1 MKRHD
6 FTLVELLMAIGII
19 VILAAI
25 SIPTALSAIKKAE
38 TAKAQA
44 EMTALVTALKNY
56 ESTYGFLPFH
66 FNKPS
71 ESSSAIDGE
80 IQPGDYSDFIKVLQ
94 GENLEIK
101 RRKMNPRKLVFLE
114 IQGNTKGVY
123 EDPWGNDYT
132 VVIDG
137 DGDGKIIQELNGEGE
152 GWKYYR
158 LKVEK
163 DSDNKYALHQ
173 SILIISK
180 GPDGEMGDDKASLA
194 RDNVLSIPVIW
205 DKSEETWV
213 ISH

>member
-66 FNKPS
+66 FKK
-71 ESSSAIDGE
+71 SSNTSPATDGE
-80 IQPGDYSDFIKVLQ
+80 VQPGDYSDFIKVLQ
-94 GENLEIK
+94 GENLDIK
-101 RRKMNPRKLVFLE
+101 GRKMNPRKLAFLE

-132 VVIDG
+132 VIIDG
-137 DGDGKIIQELNGEGE
+137 DGDGKIIQELDD
-152 GWKYYR
+152 WKYYQ

-163 DSDNKYALHQ
+163 DSDNKYALYQ

>member
-66 FNKPS
+66 FRK
-71 ESSSAIDGE
+71 SSNTSPATDGE
-80 IQPGDYSDFIKVLQ
+80 VQPGDYSDFIKVLQ
-94 GENLEIK
+94 GENLDIK
-101 RRKMNPRKLVFLE
+101 GRKMNPRKLAFLE
-114 IQGNTKGVY
+114 IQGNTKGEY

-137 DGDGKIIQELNGEGE
+137 DGDGKIIQELDDR
-152 GWKYYR
+152 KYYQ

-163 DSDNKYALHQ
+163 DSDNKYALYQ

>member
-66 FNKPS
+66 FKK
-71 ESSSAIDGE
+71 SSNTSPATDGE
-80 IQPGDYSDFIKVLQ
+80 VQPGDYTDFIKVLQ

-101 RRKMNPRKLVFLE
+101 GRKMNPRKLAFLE
-114 IQGNTKGVY
+114 IQGNTKGEY

-137 DGDGKIIQELNGEGE
+137 DGDGKIVLELYD
-152 GWKYYR
+152 WKYYQ

-163 DSDNKYALHQ
+163 DSDNKYALYQ

-205 DKSEETWV
+205 DKSEEEWV
-213 ISH
+213 ISR

>member
-66 FNKPS
+66 FRK
-71 ESSSAIDGE
+71 SSNTSPATDGE
-80 IQPGDYSDFIKVLQ
+80 VQPGDYSDFIKVLQ
-94 GENLEIK
+94 GENLDIK
-101 RRKMNPRKLVFLE
+101 GRKMNPRKLAFLE
-114 IQGNTKGVY
+114 IQGNTKGEY

-137 DGDGKIIQELNGEGE
+137 DGDGKIIQELDD
-152 GWKYYR
+152 WKNCQ

-163 DSDNKYALHQ
+163 DSDNKYALYQ

>member
-66 FNKPS
+66 FRK
-71 ESSSAIDGE
+71 SSNTSPATDGE
-80 IQPGDYSDFIKVLQ
+80 VQPGDYSDFIKVLQ
-94 GENLEIK
+94 GENLDIK
-101 RRKMNPRKLVFLE
+101 GRKMNPRKLAFLE
-114 IQGNTKGVY
+114 IQGNTKGEY

-137 DGDGKIIQELNGEGE
+137 DGDGKIIQELDD
-152 GWKYYR
+152 WKYYQ

-163 DSDNKYALHQ
+163 DSDNKYALYQ

-180 GPDGEMGDDKASLA
+180 GPDGKMGDDKASLA

>member
-56 ESTYGFLPFH
+56 ESTYGFLPREFVI
-66 FNKPS
+66 KEDRPLS
-71 ESSSAIDGE
+71 ESLQEFGYEGE
-80 IQPGDYSDFIKVLQ
+80 KVYKGFIEVLQ
-94 GENLEIK
+94 GENHNVGN
-101 RRKMNPRKLVFLE
+101 RNMNPRKLAFLE

-123 EDPWGNDYT
+123 EDPWGNNY
-132 VVIDG
+132 VVFLDG
-137 DGDGKIIQELNGEGE
+137 DGDGKITLDESLD
-152 GWKYYR
+152 WKDDYR
-158 LKVEK
+158 LNVEG
-163 DSDNKYALHQ
+163 DALHQ

-180 GPDGEMGDDKASLA
+180 GPDGILGGKSEKPSQA

>member
-44 EMTALVTALKNY
+44 EMTALVTAIKNY

-66 FNKPS
+66 FRKS
-71 ESSSAIDGE
+71 SDTSSATDGE
-80 IQPGDYSDFIKVLQ
+80 VQPGDYSDFIKVLQ
-94 GENLEIK
+94 GENLDIK
-101 RRKMNPRKLVFLE
+101 GRKMNPRKLAFLE
-114 IQGNTKGVY
+114 IQGNTKGEY

-137 DGDGKIIQELNGEGE
+137 DGDGKIIQELDD
-152 GWKYYR
+152 WKYYQ

-163 DSDNKYALHQ
+163 DSDNKYALYQ

>member
-66 FNKPS
+66 FRK
-71 ESSSAIDGE
+71 SSNTSPATDGE
-80 IQPGDYSDFIKVLQ
+80 VQPGDYSDFIKVLQ
-94 GENLEIK
+94 GENLDIK
-101 RRKMNPRKLVFLE
+101 GRKMNPRKLAFLE
-114 IQGNTKGVY
+114 IQGNTKGEY

-137 DGDGKIIQELNGEGE
+137 DGDGKIIQELDD
-152 GWKYYR
+152 WKYYQ

-163 DSDNKYALHQ
+163 DSDNKYALYQ

>member
-56 ESTYGFLPFH
+56 ESTYGFLPREFVI
-66 FNKPS
+66 KEDRS
-71 ESSSAIDGE
+71 IAESLPEFGHDGE
-80 IQPGDYSDFIKVLQ
+80 KAYKGFIEVLQ
-94 GENLEIK
+94 GENHIVTG
-101 RRKMNPRKLVFLE
+101 RKMNPRKLAFLE
-114 IQGNTKGVY
+114 IQGNTKGEY

-137 DGDGKIIQELNGEGE
+137 DGDGKIIQELDD
-152 GWKYYR
+152 WKYYQ

-163 DSDNKYALHQ
+163 DSDNKYALYQ

-213 ISH
+213 ISR

>member
-66 FNKPS
+66 FKK
-71 ESSSAIDGE
+71 SSNTSPATDGE
-80 IQPGDYSDFIKVLQ
+80 VQPGDYTDFIRVLQ

-101 RRKMNPRKLVFLE
+101 GKKMNPRKLAFLE
-114 IQGNTKGVY
+114 IQGNTKGEY

-132 VVIDG
+132 VIIDG
-137 DGDGKIIQELNGEGE
+137 DGDGKIIQELDD
-152 GWKYYR
+152 WKYYQ

-163 DSDNKYALHQ
+163 DSDNKYALYQ

-205 DKSEETWV
+205 DKSEEEWV
-213 ISH
+213 ISR

>member
-66 FNKPS
+66 FRK
-71 ESSSAIDGE
+71 SSNTSPATDGE
-80 IQPGDYSDFIKVLQ
+80 VQPGDYSDFIKVLQ
-94 GENLEIK
+94 GENLDIK
-101 RRKMNPRKLVFLE
+101 GRKMNPRKLAFLE
-114 IQGNTKGVY
+114 IQGNTKGEY

-137 DGDGKIIQELNGEGE
+137 DGDGKIIQEQDD
-152 GWKYYR
+152 WKYYQ

-163 DSDNKYALHQ
+163 DSDNKYALYQ

>member
-66 FNKPS
+66 FKK
-71 ESSSAIDGE
+71 SSNTSPATDGE
-80 IQPGDYSDFIKVLQ
+80 VQPGDYSDFIRVLQ

-101 RRKMNPRKLVFLE
+101 GKKMNPRKLAFLE

-132 VVIDG
+132 VIIDG
-137 DGDGKIIQELNGEGE
+137 DGDGKIIQELDD
-152 GWKYYR
+152 WKYYQ

-163 DSDNKYALHQ
+163 DSDNKYALYQ

>member
-66 FNKPS
+66 FRK
-71 ESSSAIDGE
+71 SSNTSPATDGE
-80 IQPGDYSDFIKVLQ
+80 VQPGDYSDFIKVLQ
-94 GENLEIK
+94 GENPEG
-101 RRKMNPRKLVFLE
+101 RKMNPRKLAFLE
-114 IQGNTKGVY
+114 IQGNTKGEY

-137 DGDGKIIQELNGEGE
+137 DGDGKIIQELDD
-152 GWKYYR
+152 WKYYQ

-163 DSDNKYALHQ
+163 DSANKYALYQ

-205 DKSEETWV
+205 DKSEEEWV
-213 ISH
+213 ISR

>member
-66 FNKPS
+66 FKK
-71 ESSSAIDGE
+71 SSNTSPATDGE
-80 IQPGDYSDFIKVLQ
+80 VQPGDYSDFIKVLQ

-101 RRKMNPRKLVFLE
+101 GRKMNPRKLAFLE

-132 VVIDG
+132 VIIDG
-137 DGDGKIIQELNGEGE
+137 DGDGKIIQEQDD
-152 GWKYYR
+152 WKYYQ

-163 DSDNKYALHQ
+163 DSDNKYALYQ

-180 GPDGEMGDDKASLA
+180 GPDGEMGDDKVSQA

>member
-1 MKRHD
+1 MKKHD

-66 FNKPS
+66 FKK
-71 ESSSAIDGE
+71 SSNTSPATDGE
-80 IQPGDYSDFIKVLQ
+80 VQPGDYTDFIRVLQ

-101 RRKMNPRKLVFLE
+101 GRKMNPRKLAFLE

-132 VVIDG
+132 VIIDG
-137 DGDGKIIQELNGEGE
+137 DGDGKIIQELDD
-152 GWKYYR
+152 WKYYQ

-163 DSDNKYALHQ
+163 DSDNKYALYQ

>member
-66 FNKPS
+66 FKK
-71 ESSSAIDGE
+71 SSNTSPATDGE
-80 IQPGDYSDFIKVLQ
+80 VQPGDYTDFIRVLQ

-101 RRKMNPRKLVFLE
+101 GKKMNPRKLAFLE

-132 VVIDG
+132 VIIDG
-137 DGDGKIIQELNGEGE
+137 DGDGKIIQELDD
-152 GWKYYR
+152 WKYYQ

-163 DSDNKYALHQ
+163 DSDNKYALYQ

>member
-66 FNKPS
+66 FRK
-71 ESSSAIDGE
+71 SSNTSPATDGE
-80 IQPGDYSDFIKVLQ
+80 VQPGDYSDSIKVLQ
-94 GENLEIK
+94 GENLDIK
-101 RRKMNPRKLVFLE
+101 GRKMNPRKLAFLE

-137 DGDGKIIQELNGEGE
+137 DGDGKIIQELDD
-152 GWKYYR
+152 WKYYQ

-163 DSDNKYALHQ
+163 DSDNKYALYQ

>member
-66 FNKPS
+66 FRK
-71 ESSSAIDGE
+71 SSNTSPATDGE
-80 IQPGDYSDFIKVLQ
+80 VQPGGYSDFIKVLQ
-94 GENLEIK
+94 GENLDIK
-101 RRKMNPRKLVFLE
+101 GRKMNPRKLAFLE
-114 IQGNTKGVY
+114 IQGNTKGEY

-137 DGDGKIIQELNGEGE
+137 DGDGKIIQELDD
-152 GWKYYR
+152 WKYYQ

-163 DSDNKYALHQ
+163 DSDNKYALYQ

>member
-66 FNKPS
+66 FRK
-71 ESSSAIDGE
+71 SSNTSPATDGE
-80 IQPGDYSDFIKVLQ
+80 VQPGDYSDFIKVLQ
-94 GENLEIK
+94 GENLDIK
-101 RRKMNPRKLVFLE
+101 GRKMNPRKLAFLE
-114 IQGNTKGVY
+114 IQGNTKGEY

-137 DGDGKIIQELNGEGE
+137 DGDGKVIQELDD
-152 GWKYYR
+152 WKYYQ

-163 DSDNKYALHQ
+163 DSDNKYALYQ

>member
-66 FNKPS
+66 FKK
-71 ESSSAIDGE
+71 SSNTSPATDGE
-80 IQPGDYSDFIKVLQ
+80 VQPGDYTDFIRVLQ

-101 RRKMNPRKLVFLE
+101 GKKMNPRKLAFLE
-114 IQGNTKGVY
+114 IQGNTKGIY

-132 VVIDG
+132 VIIDG
-137 DGDGKIIQELNGEGE
+137 DGDGKIIQELDD
-152 GWKYYR
+152 WKYYQ

-163 DSDNKYALHQ
+163 DSDNKYALYQ

>member
-66 FNKPS
+66 FKK
-71 ESSSAIDGE
+71 SSNTSPATDGE
-80 IQPGDYSDFIKVLQ
+80 VQPGDYTDFIRVLQ

-101 RRKMNPRKLVFLE
+101 GKKMNPRKLAFLE
-114 IQGNTKGVY
+114 IQGNTEGEY

-132 VVIDG
+132 VIIDG
-137 DGDGKIIQELNGEGE
+137 DGDGKIIQELDD
-152 GWKYYR
+152 WKYYQ

-163 DSDNKYALHQ
+163 DSDNKYALYQ

>member
-66 FNKPS
+66 FRKS
-71 ESSSAIDGE
+71 SDTSSATDGE
-80 IQPGDYSDFIKVLQ
+80 VQPGDYSDFIRVLQ
-94 GENLEIK
+94 GEDLKIK
-101 RRKMNPRKLVFLE
+101 GRKMNPRKLAFLE
-114 IQGNTKGVY
+114 IQGNTKGEY

-137 DGDGKIIQELNGEGE
+137 SGDGKIVQELDD
-152 GWKYYR
+152 WKYYQ

-163 DSDNKYALHQ
+163 DSDNKYALYQ

-205 DKSEETWV
+205 DKSEEEWV
-213 ISH
+213 ISR

>member
-66 FNKPS
+66 FRK
-71 ESSSAIDGE
+71 SSNTSPATDGE
-80 IQPGDYSDFIKVLQ
+80 VQPGDYSDFIKVLQ

-101 RRKMNPRKLVFLE
+101 GKKMNPRKLAFLE

-132 VVIDG
+132 VIIDG
-137 DGDGKIIQELNGEGE
+137 DGDGKIIQELDD
-152 GWKYYR
+152 WKYYQ

-163 DSDNKYALHQ
+163 DSDNKYALYQ

>member
-66 FNKPS
+66 FRK
-71 ESSSAIDGE
+71 SSNTSPATDGE
-80 IQPGDYSDFIKVLQ
+80 VQPGDYSDFIKVLQ
-94 GENLEIK
+94 GENLDIK
-101 RRKMNPRKLVFLE
+101 GRKMNPRKLAFLE
-114 IQGNTKGVY
+114 IQGNTEGVY

-137 DGDGKIIQELNGEGE
+137 DGDGKIIQELDD
-152 GWKYYR
+152 WKYYQ

-163 DSDNKYALHQ
+163 DSDNKYALYQ

>member
-1 MKRHD
+1 MKKHD

-66 FNKPS
+66 FRK
-71 ESSSAIDGE
+71 SSNTSPATDGE
-80 IQPGDYSDFIKVLQ
+80 VQPGDYSDFIKVLQ
-94 GENLEIK
+94 GENLDIK
-101 RRKMNPRKLVFLE
+101 GRKMNPRKLAFLE

-132 VVIDG
+132 VIIDG
-137 DGDGKIIQELNGEGE
+137 DGDGKIIQELDD
-152 GWKYYR
+152 WKYYQ

-163 DSDNKYALHQ
+163 DSDNKYVLYQ

>member
-66 FNKPS
+66 FRK
-71 ESSSAIDGE
+71 SSNTSPATDGE
-80 IQPGDYSDFIKVLQ
+80 VQPGDYTDFIKVLQ

-101 RRKMNPRKLVFLE
+101 GRKMNPRKLAFLE

-137 DGDGKIIQELNGEGE
+137 DGDGKIVLELDD
-152 GWKYYR
+152 WKYYQ

-163 DSDNKYALHQ
+163 DSDNKYALYQ

>member
-66 FNKPS
+66 FRK
-71 ESSSAIDGE
+71 SSNTSPATDGE
-80 IQPGDYSDFIKVLQ
+80 VQPGDYSDFIKVLQ
-94 GENLEIK
+94 GENLDIK
-101 RRKMNPRKLVFLE
+101 GRKMNPRKLAFLE
-114 IQGNTKGVY
+114 IQGNTKGEY

-137 DGDGKIIQELNGEGE
+137 DGDGKIIQELDD
-152 GWKYYR
+152 WKYYQ
-158 LKVEK
+158 LKVEE
-163 DSDNKYALHQ
+163 DSDNKYALYQ

>member
-1 MKRHD
+1 MKRHN

-66 FNKPS
+66 FRK
-71 ESSSAIDGE
+71 SSNTSPATDGE
-80 IQPGDYSDFIKVLQ
+80 VQPGDYSDFIKVLQ
-94 GENLEIK
+94 GENLDIK
-101 RRKMNPRKLVFLE
+101 GRKMNPRKLAFLE
-114 IQGNTKGVY
+114 IQGNTKGEY

-137 DGDGKIIQELNGEGE
+137 DGDGKIIQELDD
-152 GWKYYR
+152 WKYYQ

-163 DSDNKYALHQ
+163 DSDNKYALYQ

>member
-66 FNKPS
+66 FKK
-71 ESSSAIDGE
+71 SSNTSPATDGE
-80 IQPGDYSDFIKVLQ
+80 VQPGDYTDFIRVLQ

-101 RRKMNPRKLVFLE
+101 GKKMNPRKLAFLE
-114 IQGNTKGVY
+114 IQGNTKGEY

-132 VVIDG
+132 VIIDG
-137 DGDGKIIQELNGEGE
+137 DGDGKIIQELDY
-152 GWKYYR
+152 WKYYQ

-163 DSDNKYALHQ
+163 DSDNKYALYQ

>member
-66 FNKPS
+66 FRK
-71 ESSSAIDGE
+71 SSNTSPATDGE
-80 IQPGDYSDFIKVLQ
+80 VQPGDYSDFIKVLQ

-101 RRKMNPRKLVFLE
+101 GRKMNPRKLAFLE
-114 IQGNTKGVY
+114 IQGNTKGEY

-137 DGDGKIIQELNGEGE
+137 DGDGKIVLELDD
-152 GWKYYR
+152 WKYYQ

-163 DSDNKYALHQ
+163 DSDNKYALYQ

>member
-66 FNKPS
+66 FKK
-71 ESSSAIDGE
+71 SSNTSPATDGE
-80 IQPGDYSDFIKVLQ
+80 VQPGDYSDFIKVLQ

-101 RRKMNPRKLVFLE
+101 GKKMNPRKLAFLE
-114 IQGNTKGVY
+114 IQGNTKGEY

-132 VVIDG
+132 VIIDG
-137 DGDGKIIQELNGEGE
+137 DGDGKIIQELDD
-152 GWKYYR
+152 WKYYQ

-163 DSDNKYALHQ
+163 DSDNKYALYQ

-205 DKSEETWV
+205 DKSEEEWV
-213 ISH
+213 ISR

>member
-25 SIPTALSAIKKAE
+25 SIPIALSAIKKAE

-66 FNKPS
+66 FRK
-71 ESSSAIDGE
+71 SSNTSPATDGE
-80 IQPGDYSDFIKVLQ
+80 VQPGDYSDFIKVLQ
-94 GENLEIK
+94 GENLDIK
-101 RRKMNPRKLVFLE
+101 GRKMNPRKLAFLE
-114 IQGNTKGVY
+114 IQGNTKGEY

-137 DGDGKIIQELNGEGE
+137 DGDGKIIQELDD
-152 GWKYYR
+152 WKYYQ

-163 DSDNKYALHQ
+163 DSDNKYALYQ

>member
-66 FNKPS
+66 FRR
-71 ESSSAIDGE
+71 SSNTSPATDGE
-80 IQPGDYSDFIKVLQ
+80 VQPGDYSDFIKVLQ
-94 GENLEIK
+94 GENLDIK
-101 RRKMNPRKLVFLE
+101 GRKMNPRKLAFLE
-114 IQGNTKGVY
+114 IQGNTKGEY

-137 DGDGKIIQELNGEGE
+137 DGDGKIIQELDD
-152 GWKYYR
+152 WKYYQ

-163 DSDNKYALHQ
+163 DSDNKYALYQ

>member
-66 FNKPS
+66 FKK
-71 ESSSAIDGE
+71 SSNTSPATDGE
-80 IQPGDYSDFIKVLQ
+80 VQPGDYSDFIKVLQ

-101 RRKMNPRKLVFLE
+101 GRKMNPRKLAFLE

-132 VVIDG
+132 VIIDG
-137 DGDGKIIQELNGEGE
+137 DGDGKIIQELDD
-152 GWKYYR
+152 WKYYQ

-163 DSDNKYALHQ
+163 DSDNKYALYQ

-194 RDNVLSIPVIW
+194 RDNVLSITVIW

>member
-66 FNKPS
+66 FKK
-71 ESSSAIDGE
+71 SSNTSPATDGE
-80 IQPGDYSDFIKVLQ
+80 VQPGDYSDFIKVLQ

-101 RRKMNPRKLVFLE
+101 GRKMNPRKLAFLE

-132 VVIDG
+132 VIIDG
-137 DGDGKIIQELNGEGE
+137 DGDGKIIQELDD
-152 GWKYYR
+152 WKYYQ

-163 DSDNKYALHQ
+163 DSDNKYALYQ

>member
-66 FNKPS
+66 FRK
-71 ESSSAIDGE
+71 SSNTSPASDGE
-80 IQPGDYSDFIKVLQ
+80 VQPGDYSDFIKVLQ

-101 RRKMNPRKLVFLE
+101 GRKMNPRKLAFLE
-114 IQGNTKGVY
+114 IQGNTKGEY

-137 DGDGKIIQELNGEGE
+137 DGDGKIIQELDD
-152 GWKYYR
+152 WKYYQ

-163 DSDNKYALHQ
+163 DSDNKYALYQ

>member
-66 FNKPS
+66 FRK
-71 ESSSAIDGE
+71 SSNTSPATDGE
-80 IQPGDYSDFIKVLQ
+80 VQPGDYSDFIKVLQ
-94 GENLEIK
+94 GENLDIK
-101 RRKMNPRKLVFLE
+101 GRKMNPRKLAFLE
-114 IQGNTKGVY
+114 IQGNTKGEY

-132 VVIDG
+132 VIIDG
-137 DGDGKIIQELNGEGE
+137 DGDGKIIQELDD
-152 GWKYYR
+152 WKYYQ

-163 DSDNKYALHQ
+163 DSDNKYALYQ

>member
-66 FNKPS
+66 FRK
-71 ESSSAIDGE
+71 SSNTSPATDGE
-80 IQPGDYSDFIKVLQ
+80 VQPGDYSDFIKVLQ
-94 GENLEIK
+94 GENLDIK
-101 RRKMNPRKLVFLE
+101 GRKMNLRKLAFLE
-114 IQGNTKGVY
+114 IQGNTKGEY

-137 DGDGKIIQELNGEGE
+137 DGDGKIIQELDD
-152 GWKYYR
+152 WKYYQ

-163 DSDNKYALHQ
+163 DSDNKYALYQ

>member
-6 FTLVELLMAIGII
+6 FTLVEWLMAIGII

-66 FNKPS
+66 FRK
-71 ESSSAIDGE
+71 SSNTSPASDGE
-80 IQPGDYSDFIKVLQ
+80 VQPGDYSDFIKVLQ

-101 RRKMNPRKLVFLE
+101 GRKMNPRKLAFLE
-114 IQGNTKGVY
+114 IQGNTKGEY

-137 DGDGKIIQELNGEGE
+137 DGDGKIIQELDD
-152 GWKYYR
+152 WKYYQ

-163 DSDNKYALHQ
+163 DSDNKYALYQ

>member
-66 FNKPS
+66 FRK
-71 ESSSAIDGE
+71 SSNTSPATDGE
-80 IQPGDYSDFIKVLQ
+80 VQPGDYSDFIKVLQ
-94 GENLEIK
+94 GENLYIK
-101 RRKMNPRKLVFLE
+101 GRKMNPRKLAFLE
-114 IQGNTKGVY
+114 IQGNTKGEY

-137 DGDGKIIQELNGEGE
+137 DGDGKIIQELDD
-152 GWKYYR
+152 WKYYQ

-163 DSDNKYALHQ
+163 DSDNKYALYQ